1 MDKNQEKKQINI
13 PGAAGTD
20 DLSVARWKR
29 RQHKIQ
35 LMLAAIIVLTILLVW
50 LIASNTVALV
60 SAGSFMETL
69 RINYKP
75 GPGFPQQTGI
85 GELLQW
91 QDMGG
96 GFVLLGQENCSFY
109 TKKGERL
116 RHIQAGYAR
125 PAISAGDSRFVLYN
139 RGGTEL
145 RVEGRMKTLYTQNYP
160 NGILLCEMGQ
170 SGSLAVVTE
179 DPSFTAQLMV
189 YSNEMEAPLTWK
201 MTSAEGVPMRM
212 AFSSN
217 ERKLAV
223 ATLSAKD
230 GKTLSQVYVLDR
242 SKEKQFLVGSRES
255 SVPLE
260 MHWVGDALMVV
271 YNTGVEIY
279 HQRNGVM
286 ARYDLNGQ
294 TLVDCSYPNGSRLA
308 LLVENGSS
316 AEVILLNKR
325 LEETGRFQTQGGSGI
340 NLTRNSVYV
349 YTDTA
354 VLHYSLKGELNW
366 QLDCKYRPQRL
377 FQSNGKMLMFQ
388 GGEIQVCAKPKAK

>member
-1 MDKNQEKKQINI
+1 
-13 PGAAGTD
+13 
-20 DLSVARWKR
+20 
-29 RQHKIQ
+29 
-35 LMLAAIIVLTILLVW
+35 MLAAIVVLTILLVW
-50 LIASNTVALV
+50 LIASNTMALV

-125 PAISAGDSRFVLYN
+125 PAISAGDSRFALYN

-160 NGILLCEMGQ
+160 NGILLCEMGR
-170 SGSLAVVTE
+170 SGSLAVATE
-179 DPSFTAQLMV
+179 DPSYTAQLMV

-212 AFSSN
+212 AFSPN

-230 GKTLSQVYVLDR
+230 GKTLSQLYILDR
-242 SKEKQFLVGSRES
+242 NKEEQFLLGSRES
-255 SVPLE
+255 SIPLE
-260 MHWVGDALMVV
+260 IHWLGDAPMVV
-271 YNTGVEIY
+271 YNTGVVVY
-279 HQRNGVM
+279 HQRKGPL
-286 ARYDLNGQ
+286 AQYELNGQ
-294 TLVDCSYPNGSRLA
+294 TLLDCSYPNGSRLA
-308 LLVENGSS
+308 LLVESGGTT
-316 AEVILLNKR
+316 EVILLDKQLNEV
-325 LEETGRFQTQGGSGI
+325 LRFPVQAGSGI

-354 VLHYSLKGELNW
+354 VLNYTLKGKLAW

-388 GGEIQVCAKPKAK
+388 GGEIQVCTKPKEK